1 MPRRRIG
8 NPPVDNPP
16 LCDNTS
22 CKANIREKGL
32 YMTLNFNIDE
42 YLPPTRFCTRE
53 CFRQWIQ
60 TVNRLINEGKEEELK
75 QILPTKD

>member
-1 MPRRRIG
+1 
-8 NPPVDNPP
+8 
-16 LCDNTS
+16 
-22 CKANIREKGL
+22 
-32 YMTLNFNIDE
+32 MTLNFNIDE